1 MSTTFDSQLIAWRRE
16 LHTWPELSGKE
27 EATTARL
34 RAWLQ
39 AADIRLPDYALKTGL
54 VAEIGQG
61 DALIA
66 LRADIDA
73 LPVHETSGMPFHSRH
88 PGVMHACGHDV
99 HSAVML
105 GTALLLKQHEA
116 QLNGRVRILFQPAE
130 EIAAG
135 ARQFIN
141 AGVLEGVQAI
151 FGMHNE
157 PGLPNGVFATRGGAF
172 YANADKFIIRV
183 RGKGAHAAHPE
194 QGTDVIVAASQI
206 IQGLQSLTSRSFNTL
221 DSLVLSITRI
231 DAGKTWNVLPGSAE
245 FGGTARTHDLNVRA
259 GLEARVRALVTHF
272 AEAAGAEATLSWHA
286 GPPVLI
292 NDAHWA
298 RVASDVAEQ
307 TGYRVQTA
315 DLHLG
320 GEDFAFYLQQVP
332 GAFVSIGSASAF
344 GLHHSSFNPDE
355 ALIAPAA
362 RYFAQ
367 LAQHALQ
374 QLNARCCDAIL
385 T

>member
-1 MSTTFDSQLIAWRRE
+1 MNTPFDRQLIAWRRE
-16 LHTWPELSGKE
+16 LHTWPELSGQEK
-27 EATTARL
+27 ATTARL

-39 AADIRLPDYALKTGL
+39 AADITLLDHPLATGL
-54 VAEIGQG
+54 VGEVGQG
-61 DALIA
+61 EALIA

-73 LPVHETSGMPFHSRH
+73 LPLHEASGVSYHSRR

-105 GTALLLKQHEA
+105 GAALLLKQQEA
-116 QLNGRVRILFQPAE
+116 ALKGRVRILFQPAE

-135 ARQFIN
+135 ARQFIE
-141 AGVLEGVQAI
+141 AGVLDGVQAI

-157 PGLPNGVFATRGGAF
+157 PALPTNTFATRAGAF

-183 RGKGAHAAHPE
+183 SGKGAHAAHPE
-194 QGTDVIVAASQI
+194 QGVDTIVAASQI
-206 IQGLQSLTSRSFNTL
+206 IQGLQSLTSRSFNAL

-231 DAGKTWNVLPGSAE
+231 DAGKTWNVLPGSVE
-245 FGGTARTHDLNVRA
+245 FGGTARTHDRDVRA

-286 GPPVLI
+286 GPPVLV
-292 NDAHWA
+292 NDPEWT
-298 RVASDVAEQ
+298 RFASEMAEQ
-307 TGYRVQTA
+307 AGYRVQTA

-320 GEDFAFYLQQVP
+320 GEDFAFYLQKLP
-332 GAFVSIGSASAF
+332 GAFVSIGSASEA
-344 GLHHSSFNPDE
+344 GLHHPAFNPDE

-367 LAQHALQ
+367 LAQQALLH
-374 QLNARCCDAIL
+374 LNARCCDAIL